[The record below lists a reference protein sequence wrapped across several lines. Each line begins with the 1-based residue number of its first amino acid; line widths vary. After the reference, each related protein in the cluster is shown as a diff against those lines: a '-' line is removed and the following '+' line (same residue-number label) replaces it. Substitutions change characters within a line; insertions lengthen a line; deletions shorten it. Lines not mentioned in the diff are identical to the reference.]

1 MQHPSHRRIYPICIS
16 GQYIAAGYY
25 TCTQVIHK
33 SQLPTMWRCGAEQ
46 LGFKCLKSFVS
57 EPVLYPTQ
65 IDHLNDEDKLV
76 VPSNTSRREL
86 CTPSINIG
94 RPRIPCTH
102 AVADT
107 GTASVLL
114 MANTPMK
121 NVQIAP
127 NPCSIQKWYTPRT
140 YVMSKYQTYRMC
152 SRGTLSWPSM
162 LPP

>member
-1 MQHPSHRRIYPICIS
+1 MPSPLETRESPRGIHPTNS

-65 IDHLNDEDKLV
+65 INNVEDDNKTV
-76 VPSNTSRREL
+76 VTSNTSRCEI
-86 CTPSINIG
+86 CTPSIHIG
-94 RPRIPCTH
+94 CLKIPSTH
-102 AVADT
+102 VVADT
-107 GTASVLL
+107 GATSVLV
-114 MANTPMK
+114 MADTPMK

-127 NPCSIQKWYTPRT
+127 NPLNIN
-140 YVMSKYQTYRMC
+140 
-152 SRGTLSWPSM
+152 
-162 LPP
+162 LPNEKMVHSTHICDVVFRAINTIRR